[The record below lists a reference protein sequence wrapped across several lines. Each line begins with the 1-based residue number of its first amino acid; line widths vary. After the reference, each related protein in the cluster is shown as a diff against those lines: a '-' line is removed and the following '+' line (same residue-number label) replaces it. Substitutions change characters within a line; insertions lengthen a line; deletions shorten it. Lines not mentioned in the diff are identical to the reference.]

1 MLTGRPAP
9 GGSPLFPSFFL
20 NQYNHIMDTHDNPG
34 SLSGIGQILSKYLK
48 LLIEDTR
55 LNVAEKLTR
64 LLATIA
70 LASLLTITVTVALVF
85 VSIAVGIALAQS
97 LSPLWS
103 FVIVAGFY
111 IVLLIVLVACRKAL
125 LLNPIARFI
134 SSILLPAP
142 SQNETGHDQSTP
154 VS

>member
-70 LASLLTITVTVALVF
+70 LASLLTIIVTVALVF
-85 VSIAVGIALAQS
+85 VSIAVGIALA